1 MGHTKASQ
9 LCTQFCAKMTTC
21 VNASQYPYYISVT
34 TDHRSTAVIM
44 VAATTYSAT
53 SETLLISRRMARSST
68 TTTRAITTEY
78 WWHSSAIFK
87 FKIVLGTASVV
98 TFVPLLDIIVAD
110 MVEWK
115 WWRDRP
121 RCHEWSRSWSGL
133 SIVSD
138 LQLGRN
144 KMWKVKD
151 TQHCHCQDIFNFTSS
166 QQFYCLNP
174 VCSIWK

>member
-98 TFVPLLDIIVAD
+98 TFVPLLDILLLT
-110 MVEWK
+110 
-115 WWRDRP
+115 WWSENDGETDRGVT
-121 RCHEWSRSWSGL
+121 SGAAAGLGSVLFQIYSWAGTKCERWRIL
-133 SIVSD
+133 SIVIVKIFSI
-138 LQLGRN
+138 LHHRN
-144 KMWKVKD
+144 
-151 TQHCHCQDIFNFTSS
+151 NFI
-166 QQFYCLNP
+166 
-174 VCSIWK
+174 V

>member
-87 FKIVLGTASVV
+87 FKIVLGSASVV

-121 RCHEWSRSWSGL
+121 RCVTSGAAVGLGSVLFQIYSWAGTKCERWRIL
-133 SIVSD
+133 SIVIVKIFSI
-138 LQLGRN
+138 LHHRN
-144 KMWKVKD
+144 
-151 TQHCHCQDIFNFTSS
+151 NFI
-166 QQFYCLNP
+166 
-174 VCSIWK
+174 V

>member
-98 TFVPLLDIIVAD
+98 TFVPMLDILLLT
-110 MVEWK
+110 
-115 WWRDRP
+115 WWSENDGETDRGVSWVVP
-121 RCHEWSRSWSGL
+121 QLVWAQYCFRFTAGPEQNVKGEGYSALSLSRY
-133 SIVSD
+133 
-138 LQLGRN
+138 
-144 KMWKVKD
+144 
-151 TQHCHCQDIFNFTSS
+151 F
-166 QQFYCLNP
+166 QFYIIATILLFKSS
-174 VCSIWK
+174 V